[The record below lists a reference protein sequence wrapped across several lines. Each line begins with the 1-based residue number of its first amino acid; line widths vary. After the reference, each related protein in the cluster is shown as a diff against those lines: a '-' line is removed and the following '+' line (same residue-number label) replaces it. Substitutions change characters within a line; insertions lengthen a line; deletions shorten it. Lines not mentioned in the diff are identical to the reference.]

1 VLGSGR
7 MEEGTH
13 EHEHEQHEEHVD
25 ERYMR
30 QALQVAREALEIGE
44 VPVGCVIVYHPPWPP
59 PRARQDDPHQHAPDE
74 EDATNGSKRIKSS
87 VVPIS
92 PGETGEANGACLP
105 SIPTSLP
112 AADSNHTSAKSARC
126 PAATIRR
133 SGVVVSR
140 GANQVNAT
148 RDPTRHA
155 ELVAIDRI
163 LTGGRSS
170 DQLRL
175 EPHVLA
181 PMRPQQQ
188 QQNNGSSSS
197 SAAAATSTSASLSSR
212 SEDLRS
218 SSHVDD
224 SNHTAESAVSASSAP
239 RTTTN
244 SDASDNPRLRALI
257 RYRERDAKWTHCPGT
272 PSDWSNR
279 YGWGT
284 GTAQRL
290 SLDDLARHCTL
301 YVTCEPCLM
310 CASAL
315 AQLRISRVV
324 YGCRNDK
331 FGGCGSVAD
340 LLGTTTCQVAGGVCE
355 PEAVALL
362 RSFYQREN
370 CYAPDD
376 KRKRKDPP
384 ISAAAAELSS
394 S

>member
-1 VLGSGR
+1 

-13 EHEHEQHEEHVD
+13 EHEHVHEENVD

-30 QALQVAREALEIGE
+30 QALRVAREALEIGE
-44 VPVGCVIVYHPPWPP
+44 VPVGCVVVYHPPQ
-59 PRARQDDPHQHAPDE
+59 RARADDPHQHALDE
-74 EDATNGSKRIKSS
+74 EDATYGSGRNESS
-87 VVPIS
+87 VLPTS

-105 SIPTSLP
+105 SISSSLP
-112 AADSNHTSAKSARC
+112 ADPNHPMARSAHR
-126 PAATIRR
+126 PAATLRG
-133 SGVVVSR
+133 SGVVVSH

-155 ELVAIDRI
+155 ELVAFDRI
-163 LTGGRSS
+163 LTDGRSS

-175 EPHVLA
+175 DPHVLA
-181 PMRPQQQ
+181 PMRLQRQR
-188 QQNNGSSSS
+188 NGSSSS
-197 SAAAATSTSASLSSR
+197 SAAAAASSTSASSTSR
-212 SEDLRS
+212 SEDPRS
-218 SSHVDD
+218 PSHVDD
-224 SNHTAESAVSASSAP
+224 NSHTAESAVSASSAP
-239 RTTTN
+239 TTTN
-244 SDASDNPRLRALI
+244 SESSDNPRLRALI

-272 PSDWSNR
+272 PGDWTNR

-284 GTAQRL
+284 GTTQRL
-290 SLDDLARHCTL
+290 SADDLAHRCTL

-340 LLGTTTCQVAGGVCE
+340 LLGTTTCHVVGGVCE
-355 PEAVALL
+355 QEAVALL
-362 RSFYQREN
+362 RSFYKREN
-370 CYAPDD
+370 CYAPED